1 MRIHLVAVAILSA
14 LGVTTGLAAQAQT
27 PCLVEDGKIWKQ
39 REWRWENM
47 EPEDNEH
54 WYRDIEQRFDGT
66 KVIDGLTYNIL
77 KVRQT
82 YPNLTDE
89 YEVAYMREENGRV
102 YTRGNV
108 DVPVETLLLF
118 YCDNFLYHEAAEALV
133 YDFNLNVGDTYRWFS
148 DPEIIA
154 RYQDSFC
161 SWAAEPVE
169 VESVRTV
176 EYKENTF
183 RAQTIKY
190 RRPINSPLKY
200 EYFCSKVIERVGSR
214 NGILPYPGLSHEM
227 ETGGIY
233 DIEVIAPDGT
243 VIYKTDIYNQEN
255 GIGAVSRDNST
266 LNYTLHNK
274 HLAVYGISGSAE
286 VRVINMQGCE
296 VLRTKASAGDAVDLS
311 ELAHGIYLIS
321 LTDNQDCVTTKIEL

>member
-1 MRIHLVAVAILSA
+1 
-14 LGVTTGLAAQAQT
+14 
-27 PCLVEDGKIWKQ
+27 
-39 REWRWENM
+39 
-47 EPEDNEH
+47 
-54 WYRDIEQRFDGT
+54 
-66 KVIDGLTYNIL
+66 
-77 KVRQT
+77 
-82 YPNLTDE
+82 
-89 YEVAYMREENGRV
+89 
-102 YTRGNV
+102 
-108 DVPVETLLLF
+108 
-118 YCDNFLYHEAAEALV
+118 
-133 YDFNLNVGDTYRWFS
+133 
-148 DPEIIA
+148 
-154 RYQDSFC
+154 
-161 SWAAEPVE
+161 
-169 VESVRTV
+169 
-176 EYKENTF
+176 
-183 RAQTIKY
+183 
-190 RRPINSPLKY
+190 
-200 EYFCSKVIERVGSR
+200 
-214 NGILPYPGLSHEM
+214 M